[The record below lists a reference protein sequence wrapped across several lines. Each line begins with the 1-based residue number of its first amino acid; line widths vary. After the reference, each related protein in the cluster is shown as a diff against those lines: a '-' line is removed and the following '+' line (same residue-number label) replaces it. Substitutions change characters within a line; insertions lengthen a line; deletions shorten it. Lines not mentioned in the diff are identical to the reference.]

1 MRSMDREIRN
11 IQAAEK
17 KSEAECQKLAKQ
29 GRIDACKIIAKE
41 IYRTR
46 ATINRMYQNK
56 AQMNSISMQLTT
68 QASLVRAAG
77 SMKRSSDVM
86 AAMNKLVNVP
96 QLQKTMIE
104 MQREMQRAGLIDD
117 MVNDAMESLDGD
129 EIEEESENQ
138 INSIV
143 AEITGDIF
151 NEKDVNNVP
160 TSIPQSEQSSAVVAE
175 ENKEADDLDAMK
187 ARLHAL

>member
-1 MRSMDREIRN
+1 
-11 IQAAEK
+11 
-17 KSEAECQKLAKQ
+17 
-29 GRIDACKIIAKE
+29 
-41 IYRTR
+41 
-46 ATINRMYQNK
+46 MYQNK